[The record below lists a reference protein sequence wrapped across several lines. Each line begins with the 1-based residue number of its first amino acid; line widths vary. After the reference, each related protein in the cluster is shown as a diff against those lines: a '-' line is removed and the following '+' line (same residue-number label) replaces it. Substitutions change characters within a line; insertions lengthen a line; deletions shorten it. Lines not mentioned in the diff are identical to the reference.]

1 MSQQLHKEKNES
13 CEARRRRGLWG
24 CTWFAFARSIERIFP
39 FGVRSASERA
49 RASRVMNCGSSPSM
63 LQVFWPRICESVN
76 PLRNI
81 AKPREEEEK
90 SRKRRSSKWEK
101 TSAYFFP
108 TCFRRYISTAT
119 DGSRSN
125 YSARLPSQA
134 TLTMPLLPP
143 LNFPQWLKDNSHLLK
158 PPVNNFCLYQGQDY
172 IVMAVG
178 GPNERNDYHV
188 NETEVSISS
197 G

>member
-1 MSQQLHKEKNES
+1 
-13 CEARRRRGLWG
+13 
-24 CTWFAFARSIERIFP
+24 
-39 FGVRSASERA
+39 
-49 RASRVMNCGSSPSM
+49 
-63 LQVFWPRICESVN
+63 
-76 PLRNI
+76 
-81 AKPREEEEK
+81 
-90 SRKRRSSKWEK
+90 
-101 TSAYFFP
+101 
-108 TCFRRYISTAT
+108 
-119 DGSRSN
+119 
-125 YSARLPSQA
+125 LPSQA